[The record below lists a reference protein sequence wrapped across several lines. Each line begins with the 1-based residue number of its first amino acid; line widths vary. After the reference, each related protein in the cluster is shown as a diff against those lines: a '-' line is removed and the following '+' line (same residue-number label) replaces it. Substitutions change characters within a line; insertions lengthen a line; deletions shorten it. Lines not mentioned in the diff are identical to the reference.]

1 MPHLDDL
8 QEDKIGDLTPSVM
21 NYAEAKSRLP
31 DPSYTVLRSGSS
43 IRAVYLYHQ
52 DKNDIDDPKAK
63 SGLVYRVNGLN
74 VIFTRSG
81 SLQFGDHAAGL
92 GGLIA
97 GEEPPSYI
105 QECDWG
111 KALCSKQDFV
121 NASTPASAIWACK
134 GVDLEDAEAR
144 DDWPKDIMRLTKQV
158 ADEYWAA

>member
-52 DKNDIDDPKAK
+52 YKNDIDDPKAK

-97 GEEPPSYI
+97 GEEPPRR
-105 QECDWG
+105 CGDG
-111 KALCSKQDFV
+111 RKAISQGGRELAGQISPSRRTRTTTPNCGRWRRSLTP
-121 NASTPASAIWACK
+121 STPAPPSFSMTL
-134 GVDLEDAEAR
+134 DFD
-144 DDWPKDIMRLTKQV
+144 
-158 ADEYWAA
+158 